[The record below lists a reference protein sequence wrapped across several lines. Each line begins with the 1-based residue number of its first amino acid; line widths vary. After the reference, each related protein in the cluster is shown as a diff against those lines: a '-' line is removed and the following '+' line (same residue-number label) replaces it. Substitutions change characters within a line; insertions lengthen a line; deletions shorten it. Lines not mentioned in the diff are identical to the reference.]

1 MEQAK
6 HGKQIK
12 KALDKAVINMCV
24 KKLALEEQIVFP
36 NAYQESITAPHI

>member
-12 KALDKAVINMCV
+12 KVLDKVVTNMSV
-24 KKLALEEQIVFP
+24 KRLALEEQIVFL
-36 NAYQESITAPHI
+36 NAYQESITVGHI